1 MTQKHCEVSGR
12 SSWMGSSW
20 CGPPKPSTEGIEAGM
35 MVELTAG
42 ALKGEKAIIIS
53 ISESKN
59 ELTMELY
66 DADVPMR
73 LTVQAEGNI
82 RVI

>member
-1 MTQKHCEVSGR
+1 
-12 SSWMGSSW
+12 
-20 CGPPKPSTEGIEAGM
+20 